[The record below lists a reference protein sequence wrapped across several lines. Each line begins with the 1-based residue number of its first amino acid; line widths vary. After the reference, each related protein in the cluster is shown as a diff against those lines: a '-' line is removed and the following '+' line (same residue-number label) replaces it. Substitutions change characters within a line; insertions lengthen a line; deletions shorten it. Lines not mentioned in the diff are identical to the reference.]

1 MKSEFLIVA
10 RNLLQAEKR
19 PLSARQLVN
28 LALKQKLFSD
38 KIAGNTPHQTMK
50 SKLSVHIR
58 TFGERSIFVRTK
70 PGLFY
75 LRSLLDRPQTIYEA
89 PPLQRPTT
97 SERVLVFPSAWL
109 DKKGRFQGIR
119 KQWNQMS
126 RELLRVDVCHHIP
139 RLQAEGDN
147 EHKQILT
154 YIMVSRKRRLLAFKR
169 GTYNRVEDFLR
180 GSECIG
186 FGGHVAE
193 VDRTLFNIRD
203 LGLMDNAIRE
213 LSEEIKVPEK
223 DIARLR
229 SRQGLRIVGLLNDDS
244 SPAGR
249 RHFAFVLMYEAS
261 SDPSWQRPVRGEKS
275 ITRLRWVRPSE
286 LSLWDYE
293 YWSQLC
299 LREYFPEE
307 VRTLPAYVIRRRNP
321 LNPPHI
327 LCVLGRVSS
336 GKSETTAILKRD
348 FGYKEVNSGKVL
360 ARILKV
366 PPVPETPRE
375 HFQDLAWNFI
385 NREEGP
391 RLLAEAMWKEA
402 KALSCPKILIDGIRQ
417 TSTLEHLKGLT
428 SPTPMG
434 LLFVHTPP
442 DIAYKFYSKRSM
454 SDTSIHDFLRLREA
468 PVEGEVEEF
477 IDISDAVLYNWAGLK
492 RYRMAVRAL
501 FSKIMRR

>member
-1 MKSEFLIVA
+1 VA
-10 RNLLQAEKR
+10 RKLLEAEKR

-38 KIAGNTPHQTMK
+38 KIAGSTPHQTMK

-58 TFGERSIFVRTK
+58 TSGEKSIFIRIG

-75 LRSLLDRPQTIYEA
+75 LRNLLDGPQTIYDA
-89 PPLQRPTT
+89 PPLQPPKT

-109 DKKGRFQGIR
+109 DKRGRFQGIR
-119 KQWNQMS
+119 KQWKQTAHD
-126 RELLRVDVCHHIP
+126 LLRTDVCSHVP

-147 EHKQILT
+147 EHKQVLT
-154 YIMVSRKRRLLAFKR
+154 YIMVSRKSQLLAFKR

-180 GSECIG
+180 GSECVG

-193 VDRTLFNIRD
+193 VDRTLFSLRD
-203 LGLMDNAIRE
+203 LGLIDNAIRE
-213 LSEEIKVPEK
+213 LSEEIKLPEK

-229 SRQGLRIVGLLNDDS
+229 TRHGLRVVGLLNDDS

-249 RHFAFVLMYEAS
+249 RHFAFVLIYETS
-261 SDPSWQRPVRGEKS
+261 NDPSWQRPVRGEKS
-275 ITRLRWVRPSE
+275 ITRLRWVKPSE

-299 LREYFPEE
+299 LREYFPRQI
-307 VRTLPAYVIRRRNP
+307 RTLPAYVIRRRNP

-336 GKSETTAILKRD
+336 GKSETTNVLKRD

-360 ARILKV
+360 ARILRV
-366 PPVPETPRE
+366 PPVPKTPRE
-375 HFQDLAWNFI
+375 EFQDLAWDFI
-385 NREEGP
+385 NTEKGP
-391 RLLAEAMWKEA
+391 RLLAEAMWEEA
-402 KALSCPKILIDGIRQ
+402 TALSCPKILIDGIRQ
-417 TSTLEHLKGLT
+417 KSTLEHLKKLAN
-428 SPTPMG
+428 PTPLG

-442 DIAYKFYSKRSM
+442 DIAYKFYSKRAISN
-454 SDTSIHDFLRLREA
+454 TSIHDFLTIREA

-477 IDISDAVLYNWAGLK
+477 IDISDAVLYNWAG
-492 RYRMAVRAL
+492 RESYRMAIRAL
-501 FSKIMRR
+501 FSRIVQR

>member
-10 RNLLQAEKR
+10 RNLLEAEKR

-58 TFGERSIFVRTK
+58 TSGDKSVFVRTK

-75 LRSLLDRPQTIYEA
+75 LRHLLDSPQTIYDA
-89 PPLQRPTT
+89 PPLQPPRT

-109 DKKGRFQGIR
+109 DKQGRFQGIR
-119 KQWNQMS
+119 KHWKQTA
-126 RELLRVDVCHHIP
+126 RELLRTEVCHHVP

-154 YIMVSRKRRLLAFKR
+154 YIMVSRKRQLLAFKR

-193 VDRTLFNIRD
+193 ADRTLFSLRD
-203 LGLMDNAIRE
+203 FGLLDNAIRE
-213 LSEEIKVPEK
+213 LSEEIKLPKK

-229 SRQGLRIVGLLNDDS
+229 TRHGLRIVGLLNDDS

-261 SDPSWQRPVRGEKS
+261 NDPSWERPVRGEKS
-275 ITRLRWVRPSE
+275 ITRLRWVKPLE

-299 LREYFPEE
+299 LREYFPEQ

-336 GKSETTAILKRD
+336 GKSETTSVLKRD

-360 ARILKV
+360 ASILKV
-366 PPVPETPRE
+366 PPVPQTPRE
-375 HFQDLAWNFI
+375 EFQDLAWNFI
-385 NREEGP
+385 NTEKGP
-391 RLLAEAMWKEA
+391 QILAEAMWEEA
-402 KALSCPKILIDGIRQ
+402 KALSCPKVLIDGIRQ
-417 TSTLEHLKGLT
+417 KNTLEHIKRLAN
-428 SPTPMG
+428 PTPIG

-442 DIAYKFYSKRSM
+442 DVAYKFYSKRAM
-454 SDTSIHDFLRLREA
+454 SNTSIHDFLRIREA

-477 IDISDAVLYNWAGLK
+477 IDISDAVLYNWAGRK
-492 RYRMAVRAL
+492 SYRMAIRSL
-501 FSKIMRR
+501 FSRIVQR